1 MQGDNSR
8 IEESIPPENITR
20 DDDSWIQVHFFFARC
35 CGSGLTLP
43 MLPSLL
49 VEEMTLGNI
58 EPLGWDEQSGM
69 LFANAWGQPCST
81 CLRRLRD
88 ALSRALTGLGYDEQT
103 TESDEEEGEWGSE

>member
-1 MQGDNSR
+1 
-8 IEESIPPENITR
+8 
-20 DDDSWIQVHFFFARC
+20 
-35 CGSGLTLP
+35 

-58 EPLGWDEQSGM
+58 EPLGWDERTGL

-88 ALSRALTGLGYDEQT
+88 VLSRAFTGVEYEDQET
-103 TESDEEEGEWGSE
+103 EEGEGEGEWSSE